1 MSFLSYFF
9 KYLLT
14 YKSGTME
21 VAIMPLKLTT
31 NKNYRTYNS
40 NL

>member
-1 MSFLSYFF
+1 MSFLSYFLKKPF
-9 KYLLT
+9 D